1 MAYKS
6 GLHRLLELLGLR
18 ESDDEDDRPVLYT
31 KVFTLLTLSL
41 AAALYLLVE
50 GALAAG
56 AELAGVYIYLII
68 AAFIIETLPDLWL
81 YHGPL
86 KKDHPVAR
94 KLLRTHYIAEGLA
107 YLFLVA
113 AVFDLLGIGQ
123 FLTYSIFMVLWLISF
138 MVGEATTLF
147 LE

>member
-1 MAYKS
+1 MAYTS

-18 ESDDEDDRPVLYT
+18 DTDEDDERPVLFT

-56 AELAGVYIYLII
+56 AELSGVYLYLII
-68 AAFIIETLPDLWL
+68 TAFIIETLPDLWL

-86 KKDHPVAR
+86 KKDHPAAR

-107 YLFLVA
+107 YLVLVA
-113 AVFDLLGIGQ
+113 AFIDLFGIGA
-123 FLTYSIFMVLWLISF
+123 FYTYSIFMVLWLISF